1 MKKIRTMLAFILALS
16 ICASMA
22 ACGSSG
28 DSGVKSESKSVTTDE
43 KADDT
48 ATSTE
53 ADETAETSKA
63 EETEQSATEPS
74 EEDEE
79 NEKRYGYYEL
89 LKNELAEYGD
99 TTFYNVSGN
108 GTTMMKDGKGVFVLE
123 PKDPFDTIKLI
134 SFDAEGNFNV
144 LFGDPYSRIV
154 MRSGYIYIVM
164 KNFEGPNE
172 IRRINICDGTT
183 DSYLDEDNTI
193 LNGSI
198 EDMCVS
204 ANGDVIVH
212 NRNNQG
218 LDGMYKLDKDF
229 KNVSGGIMQLDIA
242 DSTEHIAVEDT
253 SLSTMSYGDKIYL
266 SNGNYYLDCNT
277 MQLVTLDTPV
287 ALDGFDIGI
296 HCIGKY
302 AFIYDST
309 FYSEQVYDMEKDE
322 YVEGVFPTRRDVE
335 DIWRV
340 NVGDICF
347 EALDGYGSITSF
359 YGGGDS
365 HILTDSEGV
374 WHRIKLPAVT
384 LKDTEDLSYVDDC
397 VIETLGK
404 ESYVRGCVVI
414 DDDHY
419 LFFDDSKV
427 ALRSFEKGDSEDID
441 VIER

>member
-43 KADDT
+43 KTDDT

-99 TTFYNVSGN
+99 TTFYNSLGN

-218 LDGMYKLDKDF
+218 LDGMYRQQ
-229 KNVSGGIMQLDIA
+229 G
-242 DSTEHIAVEDT
+242 T
-253 SLSTMSYGDKIYL
+253 
-266 SNGNYYLDCNT
+266 
-277 MQLVTLDTPV
+277 
-287 ALDGFDIGI
+287 
-296 HCIGKY
+296 
-302 AFIYDST
+302 
-309 FYSEQVYDMEKDE
+309 
-322 YVEGVFPTRRDVE
+322 
-335 DIWRV
+335 
-340 NVGDICF
+340 
-347 EALDGYGSITSF
+347 
-359 YGGGDS
+359 
-365 HILTDSEGV
+365 
-374 WHRIKLPAVT
+374 
-384 LKDTEDLSYVDDC
+384 LSYHRD
-397 VIETLGK
+397 
-404 ESYVRGCVVI
+404 RG
-414 DDDHY
+414 
-419 LFFDDSKV
+419 
-427 ALRSFEKGDSEDID
+427 
-441 VIER
+441 